1 MLRFWSRWLNTVSLE
16 LLFVFTV
23 HVNIFIR
30 KRYAGD
36 IKLLKKKVRQKAEK
50 KMLRSFAG
58 EIYSVLVTFYILRD
72 LSKRTSVELAYL
84 GSNLSAACLLTLIGN
99 VWTNNNILKSAH

>member
-16 LLFVFTV
+16 LFFVFTV

-36 IKLLKKKVRQKAEK
+36 IKLLKKKVREKAEK
-50 KMLRSFAG
+50 NFL
-58 EIYSVLVTFYILRD
+58 EVLQ
-72 LSKRTSVELAYL
+72 
-84 GSNLSAACLLTLIGN
+84 
-99 VWTNNNILKSAH
+99 